1 MPARNNPLKI
11 SLVGAGRVGTTLAV
25 LFRKRGHTIVSVIS
39 RTRTNAKRCATLVHC
54 STYSTRL
61 EDVSPATNLLIIATP
76 DEAICEVAESVGRLD
91 ILDFSHLR
99 AFHASGSLT
108 SDELRSLARRGVLIF
123 SMHPIQTFPKKLS
136 VDLQVEEMAGVGYGI
151 EGSPRAIGFAK
162 KLVSELGG
170 SYLIVPKKKKIS
182 YHLACVIASNY
193 TVTLLGA
200 VEEIVA
206 PFAGSPRLRHFKA
219 LIETSVRNALQGSPQ
234 EVLTGPIVR
243 GSVRIV
249 KEHLRELRR
258 NGRLDTLYRAVGL
271 YALQMSRKARNITNE
286 QERALRKILLKS
298 K

>member
-1 MPARNNPLKI
+1 MPVRNNSLKI
-11 SLVGAGRVGTTLAV
+11 SIVGAGRVGTTLAV

-39 RTRTNAKRCATLVHC
+39 RTRTDAKRCAALVHC

-61 EDVSPATNLLIIATP
+61 EDLSSATNLLIIATP
-76 DEAICEVAESVGRLD
+76 DEAIREVAETISRLD
-91 ILDFSHLR
+91 TLNFSHLR

-108 SDELRSLARRGVLIF
+108 SDELRSFSRRGALIF

-136 VDLQVEEMAGVGYGI
+136 VDLQVKGMAGVSYGI

-162 KLVSELGG
+162 KLVRELGG

-193 TVTLLGA
+193 TVGLLGA
-200 VEEIVA
+200 VEEIIA
-206 PFAGSPRLRHFKA
+206 PFAASPRLRHFKA
-219 LIETSVRNALQGSPQ
+219 LIEASVRNALQDSPQ
-234 EVLTGPIVR
+234 EALTGPIAR

-249 KEHLRELRR
+249 QEHLRELRR
-258 NGRLDTLYRAVGL
+258 NNRLGTLYRAVGM

-286 QERALRKILLKS
+286 QERVLRKILLKS